1 MRAIAV
7 RHAFACKPA
16 HAYVSMA
23 PELLCKVIALTGW
36 AMPSIPFELIRLH
49 DAYRSGALK
58 PSAVVEARLA
68 RVAACGAD
76 ASAPVW
82 ISTVD
87 ADASSPAASSSGQ
100 QQTASIMRA
109 LASIRRRCSSMSH
122 SLRSTSR

>member
-1 MRAIAV
+1 
-7 RHAFACKPA
+7 
-16 HAYVSMA
+16 MA
-23 PELLCKVIALTGW
+23 PELLCTVIALTGW
-36 AMPSIPFELIRLH
+36 PMPSIPFELIRLH

-109 LASIRRRCSSMSH
+109 LSLNPEALFLDEPFSALDFEMTLFIKEKLQEVFIQPARR
-122 SLRSTSR
+122 